1 VDPLAD
7 AVAFFDI
14 GNTLAAVSLLPSGDG
29 IKLAVFPEVPPAL
42 GELRDRGVRLGVISD
57 RGSIPADE
65 VNRAL
70 MTAGLWELLT
80 PELVVYG
87 RKDSPRVFELA
98 AERAGAPA
106 PGLRLLFV
114 GEDAG
119 ERAQAQLA
127 GFLVAERPGLALAM
141 LEQPGGACGA
151 RKRRLH
157 R

>member
-1 VDPLAD
+1 MEHLAD

-14 GNTLAAVSLLPSGDG
+14 GNTLAAVSPSPSGDG
-29 IKLAVFPEVPPAL
+29 IELAVFPEVPPVL
-42 GELRDRGVRLGVISD
+42 GALRDRGVRLGVISD

-70 MTAGLWELLT
+70 ATAGLWEFLT

-98 AERAGAPA
+98 AQRAAAPA
-106 PGLRLLFV
+106 PGRRLLFV
-114 GEDAG
+114 GEDAA

-127 GFLVAERPGLALAM
+127 GFLVAERPALALAV
-141 LEQPGGACGA
+141 LEQEAAPS
-151 RKRRLH
+151 
-157 R
+157 